1 MDNQP
6 QFRADI
12 YEGERARTHDNIK
25 IGTILMENLTPAPR
39 GSTHVVSFEGK
50 LFTDAGINIAD
61 RFPYRSQWNLACY
74 AH

>member
-12 YEGERARTHDNIK
+12 YEGERVRTCDNIK
-25 IGTILMENLTPAPR
+25 IGTILMEDLTPAPR

-50 LFTDAGINIAD
+50 FANAEINIAD
-61 RFPYRSQWNLACY
+61 RIPY
-74 AH
+74 